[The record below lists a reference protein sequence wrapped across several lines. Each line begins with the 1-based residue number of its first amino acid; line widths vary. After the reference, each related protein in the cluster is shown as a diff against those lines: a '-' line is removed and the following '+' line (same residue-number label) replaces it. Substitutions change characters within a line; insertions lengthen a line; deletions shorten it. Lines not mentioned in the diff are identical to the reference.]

1 MVNPRVFH
9 DYAVV
14 GEHVQPLGRVVFELF
29 ADVVPRT
36 AEKSVWT
43 TRTRPV
49 LSVIDYTDCT
59 YRCYPPLQLPGA
71 LHGFRRR
78 QLDRN
83 PPLVQR

>member
-36 AEKSVWT
+36 AEKSV
-43 TRTRPV
+43 
-49 LSVIDYTDCT
+49 
-59 YRCYPPLQLPGA
+59 
-71 LHGFRRR
+71 
-78 QLDRN
+78 
-83 PPLVQR
+83 